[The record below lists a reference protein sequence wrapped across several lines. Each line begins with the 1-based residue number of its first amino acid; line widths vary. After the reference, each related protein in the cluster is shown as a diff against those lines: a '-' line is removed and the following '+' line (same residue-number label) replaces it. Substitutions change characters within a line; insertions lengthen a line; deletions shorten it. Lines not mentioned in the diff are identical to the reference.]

1 MEPKTP
7 ALSGPCPGH
16 QRLPEELHEL
26 NTEFCDESVTY
37 SEVKVRDSSNIQKRK
52 LTRIWKAKESP
63 WCIATVIFALL
74 YLIALALAAFMIA
87 KVNCLEE
94 ILNTQQNNKSIVPGR
109 CNTI

>member
-1 MEPKTP
+1 MEPKTA
-7 ALSGPCPGH
+7 ALSSPCPGH
-16 QRLPEELHEL
+16 QRLPEELNEL

-37 SEVKVRDSSNIQKRK
+37 SELKLRDSSNIQKRK

-94 ILNTQQNNKSIVPGR
+94 ILNTYENNTSNVPGR